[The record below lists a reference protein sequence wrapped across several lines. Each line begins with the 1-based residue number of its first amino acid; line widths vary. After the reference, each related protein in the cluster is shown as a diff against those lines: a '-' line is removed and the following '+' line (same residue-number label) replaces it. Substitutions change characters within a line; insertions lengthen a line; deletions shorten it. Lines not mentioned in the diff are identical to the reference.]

1 LKGSFGKGLKAP
13 GRLLCVNICA
23 INFISHGVRAGN
35 LASGYVQVDPFKG
48 TNEMISLNLSFYSI
62 KNKLGEYNGRIKE
75 KRR

>member
-35 LASGYVQVDPFKG
+35 LASGYV
-48 TNEMISLNLSFYSI
+48 S
-62 KNKLGEYNGRIKE
+62 NGPV
-75 KRR
+75 